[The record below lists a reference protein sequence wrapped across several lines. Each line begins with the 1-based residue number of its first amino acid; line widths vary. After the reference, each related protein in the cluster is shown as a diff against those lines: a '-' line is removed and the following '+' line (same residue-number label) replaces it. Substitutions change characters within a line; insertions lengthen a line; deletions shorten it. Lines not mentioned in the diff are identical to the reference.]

1 MNELVEVSRQEAE
14 KHEAAGFLYP
24 REAGTRHTSTMMAM
38 IKLKRMKKSKTMY
51 VIWKND
57 RSGS

>member
-14 KHEAAGFLYP
+14 RHEAAGFLYP

-38 IKLKRMKKSKTMY
+38 IKLKRMKKRKIM
-51 VIWKND
+51 
-57 RSGS
+57 